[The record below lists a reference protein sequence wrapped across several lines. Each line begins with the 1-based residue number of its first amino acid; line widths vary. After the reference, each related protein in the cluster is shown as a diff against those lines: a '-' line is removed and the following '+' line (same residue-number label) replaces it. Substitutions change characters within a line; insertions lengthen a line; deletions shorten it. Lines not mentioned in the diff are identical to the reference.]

1 MGAPSDMGAG
11 SRPRLGVPFQ
21 VNARYRAF
29 TCRGIVDQV
38 DLQCANVILG
48 LPYSVALRTHFDTS
62 RCVTRQQLV
71 GHRVFEAPGAALAS
85 RSSASSI
92 AA

>member
-11 SRPRLGVPFQ
+11 SRPRLGVPFP
-21 VNARYRAF
+21 VNARYRL
-29 TCRGIVDQV
+29 VDQV